1 MLAVRLCGPRVVA
14 RLESI
19 GVRHLS
25 DIAGRTPDELLAEV
39 NIEAGRTIW
48 RPPMA
53 TTAMQNLIAAADAER
68 HDRHPV
74 HAPRRASPIGAH
86 RCQKDRDSD

>member
-19 GVRHLS
+19 GVRRLS
-25 DIAGRTPDELLAEV
+25 DIVGRTPDELLTEV

-53 TTAMQNLIAAADAER
+53 TTAMYNLIAAADAER

-74 HAPRRASPIGAH
+74 DPPRRASPMGAQ
-86 RCQKDRDSD
+86 CYEKDRDSD

>member
-25 DIAGRTPDELLAEV
+25 DIVGRTPDELLTEV

-53 TTAMQNLIAAADAER
+53 TTAMHNLIAAADTER

-74 HAPRRASPIGAH
+74 DPPRRASLMGAQ
-86 RCQKDRDSD
+86 RYEKDRDSD

>member
-25 DIAGRTPDELLAEV
+25 DIAGRTPDELLTEV

-48 RPPMA
+48 HPPMA
-53 TTAMQNLIAAADAER
+53 TTAMRNLIAAADAER
-68 HDRHPV
+68 HDRHPLDP
-74 HAPRRASPIGAH
+74 PRRASPIGAQ
-86 RCQKDRDSD
+86 RYGEDRDSD